1 MKTCE
6 RCGLVNPDT
15 SARCECG
22 GRLLEGDVPVTS
34 RMGTVAG
41 FWIRVAA
48 DLVDALFLG
57 VVGMVIA
64 FAFEGPL
71 LRLGDSAVFIG
82 LPLSLLYTAL
92 PQSQLGGGRTL
103 AKRLLGLRVL
113 RMDGKPMSIDRSIV
127 RWALISFVFYGGALL
142 VALRTGFPFLN
153 TEATA
158 AAIAGAQLALFLGC
172 AVLVPFHPL
181 KRGLHDLLAGS
192 IVVRQGMPSSEVL
205 QRGNNRRRDRTLVAA
220 AIGLTLI
227 VTILGRVAS
236 SGTAPAATGPKV
248 DLLQGLATAGVRNP
262 SVNETFIAGS
272 GGKRHLLTVGG
283 YLPTSDAAAIAD
295 AHAKIASVVKTT
307 TALGQY
313 DAVNTVVRTGINIGI
328 YKSNAQSFQ

>member
-158 AAIAGAQLALFLGC
+158 AAIAGAQLALFLGR
-172 AVLVPFHPL
+172 A
-181 KRGLHDLLAGS
+181 
-192 IVVRQGMPSSEVL
+192 
-205 QRGNNRRRDRTLVAA
+205 
-220 AIGLTLI
+220 
-227 VTILGRVAS
+227 AS